1 MLSLL
6 RRLGIRDTVRVLRDI
21 RRGGGPRMVRLKRIG
36 PPQGVLF
43 ATSEVELEVVA
54 KDGSKATLSPGF
66 PVPFPWAWA
75 YRVARALGVPLA

>member
-6 RRLGIRDTVRVLRDI
+6 KRLGIRDTLRALRDI
-21 RRGGGPRMVRLKRIG
+21 RRGGGPRMVRVKRIG
-36 PPQGVLF
+36 PPRGLVF

-54 KDGSKATLSPGF
+54 KDGRKATLSPGF

-75 YRVARALGVPLA
+75 YRVARTLGVPLA